1 MSSLEWRRIRVD
13 WEELL
18 EAFEDRSSE
27 HRYYLDRETGAVHF
41 FSEYLDNEEE
51 EEDERA
57 ITSEER
63 YVQIPQ
69 SQRNASIDELRE
81 FVSSLENGSERRV
94 LTTALRAPGGYE
106 HFRDAVESLPDA
118 RKQWKEFT
126 HETLKARI
134 QAWLNEVSVEPL

>member
-13 WEELL
+13 WEELV
-18 EAFEDRSSE
+18 EAFEDGSAE

-69 SQRNASIDELRE
+69 SQGKVTVDELRE
-81 FVSSLENGSERRV
+81 FVASLEDGSERRV
-94 LTTALRAPGGYE
+94 LTTALRAPGGYQ
-106 HFRDAVESLPDA
+106 HFRDAIESLPDA
-118 RKQWKEFT
+118 RKQWKQFS
-126 HETLKARI
+126 HESLKARI
-134 QAWLNEVSVEPL
+134 EEWLSEVSVEPL

>member
-13 WEELL
+13 WEELV
-18 EAFEDRSSE
+18 EAFEDGSAE

-51 EEDERA
+51 EEDERS

-69 SQRNASIDELRE
+69 ARGHVSTDQLRE
-81 FVSSLENGSERRV
+81 FIATLQDGSERRA
-94 LTTALRAPGGYE
+94 LTTALRAPGGYA
-106 HFRDAVESLPDA
+106 HFREAVESLPDA
-118 RKQWKEFT
+118 RKQWRRFS
-126 HETLKARI
+126 HETTRARI
-134 QAWLNEVSVEPL
+134 EEWLSEVSVEPL